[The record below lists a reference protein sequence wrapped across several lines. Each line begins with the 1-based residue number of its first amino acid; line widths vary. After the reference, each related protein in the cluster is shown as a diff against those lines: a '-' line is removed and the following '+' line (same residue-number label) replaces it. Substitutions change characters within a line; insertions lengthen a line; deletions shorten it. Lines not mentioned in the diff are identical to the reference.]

1 MKTIEEA
8 AKEYV
13 IQLSGDGDLFGKL
26 KKPRGA
32 GIELLE
38 AFKSGVEFA
47 QRWIPIEEDLPTS
60 ENYEYERCLWKNA
73 NGTIWFGSAYQSQ
86 KPTHWRPLER
96 K

>member
-1 MKTIEEA
+1 MKTIKQAVE
-8 AKEYV
+8 EYV
-13 IQLSGDGDLFGKL
+13 NQERITRSEFT
-26 KKPRGA
+26 
-32 GIELLE
+32 
-38 AFKSGVEFA
+38 AFIDGVEFA